1 MMVEMKNSRKKKV
14 LLIWILLFTGASLI
28 VGYNLVRQRKE
39 EGARIKAQTGVYKIG
54 DVTVDEDRGKI
65 QFAGQVYKDR
75 GQVQFLVY
83 AHGYKWLEEESAI
96 IAAVKLVDLQ
106 RAIALLDWKLWDDL
120 WYRNESE
127 KTKHLLLFLK
137 WDGKEIAAKEVVT
150 TEDALGIG
158 DFIFLGS
165 PYFDRIALEASP
177 SVDCNRCPIFP
188 LEEKTLRKEF
198 EKPSGQSGY
207 EINSQ
212 LMPPEGTQV
221 TVIIQI
227 SK

>member
-1 MMVEMKNSRKKKV
+1 MKNSRKKKV

-28 VGYNLVRQRKE
+28 VGYNLIRQGKE
-39 EGARIKAQTGVYKIG
+39 EGAGIRAQTGVYKIG
-54 DVTVDEDRGKI
+54 DVIVDEDRGKI

-75 GQVQFLVY
+75 GLVQFLVY
-83 AHGYKWLEEESAI
+83 AHGYKWLKEESAI
-96 IAAVKLVDLQ
+96 IANVKLVDLQ

-120 WYRNESE
+120 WYRKQSE
-127 KTKHLLLFLK
+127 ETKHLLLFFK

-165 PYFDRIALEASP
+165 PYFDPIAFEASP
-177 SVDCNRCPIFP
+177 SVDCAKCPIFP

-198 EKPSGQSGY
+198 ERECGQSGY
-207 EINSQ
+207 EINSH

-221 TVIIQI
+221 TIII
-227 SK
+227 KYKR

>member
-1 MMVEMKNSRKKKV
+1 M
-14 LLIWILLFTGASLI
+14 LFTGATLI
-28 VGYNLVRQRKE
+28 VSYNLIRQGKE
-39 EGARIKAQTGVYKIG
+39 EGARIRAQTGVYKIG
-54 DVTVDEDRGKI
+54 DVIVDEDRGKI

-75 GQVQFLVY
+75 GRVQFLVY
-83 AHGYKWLEEESAI
+83 AHGYKWLKEESAI
-96 IAAVKLVDLQ
+96 IASIKLIDLQ

-120 WYRNESE
+120 CYRKESE

-150 TEDALGIG
+150 SEDALGIG

-165 PYFDRIALEASP
+165 PYFDPIALEASP
-177 SVDCNRCPIFP
+177 SVDCAKCPIFP
-188 LEEKTLRKEF
+188 LEEKALRKEF

-207 EINSQ
+207 QLNSQ

-221 TVIIQI
+221 TIII
-227 SK
+227 KYKR

>member
-1 MMVEMKNSRKKKV
+1 MKDSRSRKV
-14 LLIWILLFTGASLI
+14 LLLWILLFTGASLI

-39 EGARIKAQTGVYKIG
+39 EGARIREKSDVYKFG
-54 DVTVDEDRGKI
+54 DVTVDENRGRI

-75 GQVQFLVY
+75 GPVQFLVY
-83 AHGYKWLEEESAI
+83 AHGYKWLKEESAI
-96 IAAVKLVDLQ
+96 IAAVRLVDLQ

-120 WYRNESE
+120 WYRKESE

-137 WDGKEIAAKEVVT
+137 WDGREIASKEVVI

-165 PYFDRIALEASP
+165 PYFDPIALEASP

-188 LEEKTLRKEF
+188 LEEKALRKEF
-198 EKPSGQSGY
+198 ERPSGQSGY

-212 LMPPEGTQV
+212 PMPPEGTQV
-221 TVIIQI
+221 TIII
-227 SK
+227 KYKR